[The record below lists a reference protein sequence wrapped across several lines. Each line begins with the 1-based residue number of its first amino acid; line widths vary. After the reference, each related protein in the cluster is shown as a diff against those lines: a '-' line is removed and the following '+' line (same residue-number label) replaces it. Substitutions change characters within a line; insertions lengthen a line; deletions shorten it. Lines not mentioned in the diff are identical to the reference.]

1 MTVTSSKMNDRP
13 DEDADCQVWRG
24 YHILEAL
31 VSTTYVL
38 LESETTV
45 EAGVNIIL
53 TVLGC
58 SSSCNNLP

>member
-1 MTVTSSKMNDRP
+1 MTVTSSKINDRL
-13 DEDADCQVWRG
+13 DEDADSQVWRG

-38 LESETTV
+38 LESETTL
-45 EAGVNIIL
+45 EAGVGIIL

-58 SSSCNNLP
+58 SSCYNNLP